1 MEQIVTELAGY
12 GVLGLVGG
20 YLFTTF
26 MKERS
31 EERKITLE
39 NQKEDRE
46 LFRKSV
52 ETFTDT
58 SKTYA
63 ETIASLTVRVE
74 NVEGVAERTE
84 SKVDKLLEIQ
94 KTLNC

>member
-1 MEQIVTELAGY
+1 MEQIITEFAG
-12 GVLGLVGG
+12 LGIVGLIGG

-26 MKERS
+26 MKERA
-31 EERKITLE
+31 EERKINIE

-52 ETFTDT
+52 ETFNKT

-63 ETIASLTVRVE
+63 ETIGSLTVRVE
-74 NVEGVAERTE
+74 NVEEGIIRTE
-84 SKVDKLLEIQ
+84 DKVDKILE
-94 KTLNC
+94 KVGN